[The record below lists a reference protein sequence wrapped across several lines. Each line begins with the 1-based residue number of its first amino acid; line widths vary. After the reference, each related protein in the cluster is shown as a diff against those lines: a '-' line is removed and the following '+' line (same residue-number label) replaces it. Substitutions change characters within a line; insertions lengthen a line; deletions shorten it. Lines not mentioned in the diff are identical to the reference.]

1 MKTTG
6 IWIFAKIWILSAV
19 VLAWFGGYSY
29 FVGNKINP
37 ETSLLQKIELW
48 VKNLD
53 SPLEIEKIWFDTQ
66 ATLEVTKWNQKVF
79 SGSLVGE
86 NIAVLSQNK
95 GLYQRV
101 TADNFSVSYN
111 NKNNYLENLDIISHD
126 TKNYFYAEKIE
137 NIFSNKLETYKN
149 ILNAWDYIFVDNK
162 KIIEN
167 TFENLD
173 KNNIFLQML
182 IASSTANP
190 EEYLEKNNFKYL
202 LLQTIYSDDWIEYLF
217 QKSENSEENL
227 YEFSPNIC
235 NHLENISQ
243 NTSKNNFSLT
253 KNQCEKSISQLNFII
268 SWGLNISKKWDISAG
283 NYTFEISWD
292 KIVNISAEYKKNI
305 LQNWSIYYSQ
315 NDILVDIQGNKNK
328 IISSNITINVQESP
342 DDFISGKIVNG
353 SGKITIKTNNNI
365 SKIDGEIIFENYKLF
380 QYDFTGNKKS
390 SGSEFVFSGKWNDHS
405 GELSFE
411 EKTSEKSLWE
421 ISLKYNRLNH
431 NFSLTSENINIS
443 SVLKNR
449 DFSVSFEEK
458 NVSGE
463 IISQAKLVHN
473 NQVLTGFIKTQD
485 VDISL
490 EGTTQINRIEILKI
504 TWDIYGND
512 ILYILEK
519 DDFRQKSAKLAAG
532 AMVND
537 ARFFDLIIEK
547 NTKNSTQE
555 LNETQLSG
563 KLDLPVFEF
572 SADMNL
578 NISQKNPDIY
588 YKIPENFQEIQLE
601 FSQIIPVIHIFELWK
616 YNYNFIP
623 ELAITSAGIF
633 GNIWYLDNLKR
644 EKNQR
649 NFIRSEN
656 TKKIFAIIEENILN
670 ENITPEDIIGE
681 KKENWD
687 NEIRFS
693 GEKIWYSQN
702 YISGKLSEKII
713 ELSWLW
719 ENFIAEDYQVSIVK
733 NEKQTVI
740 QVASFLEEKPG
751 YKKLFIT
758 GNYSPRK
765 IVRYNFS
772 EYWEENLSEDQENN
786 EEENQENS
794 QNENTKSKISIV
806 WFPHFKVWDMTN
818 IWKITKVKDDFIW
831 IDSQIPNGATKIFLL
846 WDDSPTLFHDEKN
859 NVLENSEVFKISQ

>member
-66 ATLEVTKWNQKVF
+66 ATLEITKWNQKVF

-95 GLYQRV
+95 GLYQRI
-101 TADNFSVSYN
+101 TADNFSLSYN

-162 KIIEN
+162 NIIEN

-235 NHLENISQ
+235 NDLEKISQ

-328 IISSNITINVQESP
+328 IISSNITIDIQESP

-353 SGKITIKTNNNI
+353 SGKITIKTNNDI

-411 EKTSEKSLWE
+411 EKMSEKSLWE

-449 DFSVSFEEK
+449 DFAVSFEEK
-458 NVSGE
+458 NVAGE
-463 IISQAKLVHN
+463 ITSQAKLVHN

-547 NTKNSTQE
+547 NTKNSNQE

-733 NEKQTVI
+733 NEKETVI

-818 IWKITKVKDDFIW
+818 IWKITEVKDYFIW

-859 NVLENSEVFKISQ
+859 NVLENNQVFKISQ

>member
-95 GLYQRV
+95 GLYQRI
-101 TADNFSVSYN
+101 TADNFSLSYN

-202 LLQTIYSDDWIEYLF
+202 LLQTIYSDDWIQYLF

-235 NHLENISQ
+235 NDLEKISQ

-253 KNQCEKSISQLNFII
+253 KNQCEKNISQFNFII

-292 KIVNISAEYKKNI
+292 NIVNISAEYKKNI

-328 IISSNITINVQESP
+328 IISSNITIDIQESP

-365 SKIDGEIIFENYKLF
+365 SKIDGEIIFQNYKLF

-449 DFSVSFEEK
+449 DFAVSFEEK
-458 NVSGE
+458 NVAGE

-519 DDFRQKSAKLAAG
+519 DDFSQKSAKLAAG

-623 ELAITSAGIF
+623 ELVITSAGIF

-656 TKKIFAIIEENILN
+656 TKKIFATIEENILN

-713 ELSWLW
+713 ELSWLR

-772 EYWEENLSEDQENN
+772 EYSEEDLSEDQENN
-786 EEENQENS
+786 EEENQENT

-818 IWKITKVKDDFIW
+818 IWKITEVKDDFIW

>member
-6 IWIFAKIWILSAV
+6 IWIFAKMWIVSAV
-19 VLAWFGGYSY
+19 VLAWFWGYSY

-37 ETSLLQKIELW
+37 EISLLEKIVLW
-48 VKNLD
+48 VKHLD
-53 SPLEIEKIWFDTQ
+53 SPLEVEKIWFDTQ
-66 ATLEVTKWNQKVF
+66 ASLEITKWNQKVF
-79 SGSLVGE
+79 SGSLEGK
-86 NIAVLSQNK
+86 NIAILSQNK
-95 GLYQRV
+95 GLYQRI

-111 NKNNYLENLDIISHD
+111 DTNNYLENLDIISHD

-149 ILNAWDYIFVDNK
+149 ILNRWDYIFVDNK

-173 KNNIFLQML
+173 KNNIFLQMM

-190 EEYLEKNNFKYL
+190 QEYLEKNHFKSL
-202 LLQTIYSDDWIEYLF
+202 VLQELYSDDWIKYLF
-217 QKSENSEENL
+217 QKLENSEENL
-227 YEFSPNIC
+227 YEFSQNIC
-235 NHLENISQ
+235 NDLEKISQ
-243 NTSKNNFSLT
+243 NISENNFSVT
-253 KNQCEKSISQLNFII
+253 KSQCENSISQLNFIVAL
-268 SWGLNISKKWDISAG
+268 WLNISKTWDVSAG

-292 KIVNISAEYKKNI
+292 EIVKIKAEYKKNI

-328 IISSNITINVQESP
+328 LISSNIDINIQESP
-342 DDFISGKIVNG
+342 DDFITGKITNG
-353 SGKITIKTNNNI
+353 SGKITIKTHNNI
-365 SKIDGEIIFENYKLF
+365 SKIDGEIIFEKYKLF
-380 QYDFTGNKKS
+380 QYDIAGNKKS
-390 SGSEFVFSGKWNDHS
+390 SRSEMVFSGKWNDHS
-405 GELSFE
+405 GELFFE
-411 EKTSEKSLWE
+411 EKTAEKSLWE

-463 IISQAKLVHN
+463 IISQAKIVHN
-473 NQVLTGFIKTQD
+473 NQVLTGFLKTQD
-485 VDISL
+485 VDITL
-490 EGTTQINRIEILKI
+490 EWTTQINRIEILKI
-504 TWDIYGND
+504 TWDIYGNN

-519 DDFRQKSAKLAAG
+519 DDFSKKSAKLAAG
-532 AMVND
+532 ATVND
-537 ARFFDLIIEK
+537 TRFFDLIVQK
-547 NTKNSTQE
+547 NTKNLTQE
-555 LNETQLSG
+555 FNQTQFNW
-563 KLDLPVFEF
+563 KLDIPLFEF
-572 SADMNL
+572 SADMDL
-578 NISQKNPDIY
+578 NISQKNPEIFYSTPKD
-588 YKIPENFQEIQLE
+588 FQEIQLE
-601 FSQIIPVIHIFELWK
+601 FSEIIPVIHIFELWK

-623 ELAITSAGIF
+623 EIVITWAWLF

-644 EKNQR
+644 EKNLR
-649 NFIRSEN
+649 NTIASEN

-670 ENITPEDIIGE
+670 ENINPEDIIWE
-681 KKENWD
+681 KKENSE
-687 NEIRFS
+687 NKIRFS

-713 ELSWLW
+713 ELLWFW
-719 ENFIAEDYQVSIVK
+719 ENFNADDYQVSIVK

-740 QVASFLEEKPG
+740 QVASYLEEKPG

-772 EYWEENLSEDQENN
+772 EYIEENKKNKD
-786 EEENQENS
+786 EENTEFT

-806 WFPHFKVWDMTN
+806 WFPHFKVGDMTN
-818 IWKITKVKDDFIW
+818 IWKITEVKDDFIW
-831 IDSQIPNGATKIFLL
+831 IDSQIPNGASKIFLL
-846 WDDSPTLFHDEKN
+846 WDDSPTLFHDEEN
-859 NVLENSEVFKISQ
+859 NVLENNEVFKISQ